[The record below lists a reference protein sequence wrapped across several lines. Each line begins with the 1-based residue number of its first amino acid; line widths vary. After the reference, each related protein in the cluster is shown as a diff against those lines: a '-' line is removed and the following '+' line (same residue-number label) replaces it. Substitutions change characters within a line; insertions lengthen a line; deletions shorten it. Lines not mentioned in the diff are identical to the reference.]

1 MRFTLIDR
9 ITDLQPGERIAA
21 VKGLSMAE
29 EYLQD
34 HFPLFPVMPGVLM
47 LEALYQA
54 SAWLVRETDDFA
66 HSMVQL
72 SEARNVTY
80 KDFVQPGESLVV
92 EARIQK
98 RVDNLVWIQAE
109 GKVNERQAVKAR
121 LILDCFNLAERGLAS
136 SSVDVYIVNE
146 LRRDLENLRGLK
158 QLQA

>member
-9 ITDLQPGERIAA
+9 ITELVPGERIVA
-21 VKGLSMAE
+21 VKVLTMSE

-54 SAWLVRETDDFA
+54 SAWLLRATDDFT

-72 SEARNVTY
+72 SEARNVTF
-80 KDFVQPGESLVV
+80 KDFVQPGEKLIV

-98 RVDNLVWIQAE
+98 RENHLAWVQAE
-109 GKVNERQAVKAR
+109 GKVESRPAVKAR
-121 LILDCFNLAERGLAS
+121 LMLDSFQLADRELAS
-136 SSVDVYIVNE
+136 SAVDAHIVKE
-146 LRRDLENLRGLK
+146 LRRNFLNLLGV
-158 QLQA
+158 AAHAV